1 MTPQEYIQLRAFARQ
16 DGALLALLWIGSF
29 AFYMLGLSNPIMG
42 MVAMLA
48 ICSSP
53 FYAASRLRHFRD
65 YGREGVIS
73 FARSYAYIIMIF
85 FYAGVLLAIA
95 LYLYFAFM
103 DKGFLL
109 GKIIETLQ
117 SPEGKQAIEAYGMG
131 AEMEENIKFM
141 SELRPI
147 DIALN
152 MLTINIMTGFVVGV
166 PIAAFM
172 QRKVADNRI
181 NNSKIDDYVRY
192 ISSYSFIQR
201 G

>member
-16 DGALLALLWIGSF
+16 DGALLAMLWIGSF

-42 MVAMLA
+42 MIAMLA

-85 FYAGVLLAIA
+85 FYAGILLAVA

-103 DKGFLL
+103 DKGFLM

-131 AEMEENIKFM
+131 AEMEENIKLM

-152 MLTINIMTGFVVGV
+152 MLTINIMTGFVVGM

-172 QRKVADNRI
+172 QRKVADNQ
-181 NNSKIDDYVRY
+181 NKQQQN
-192 ISSYSFIQR
+192 
-201 G
+201 

>member
-1 MTPQEYIQLRAFARQ
+1 
-16 DGALLALLWIGSF
+16 
-29 AFYMLGLSNPIMG
+29 
-42 MVAMLA
+42 
-48 ICSSP
+48 
-53 FYAASRLRHFRD
+53 
-65 YGREGVIS
+65 
-73 FARSYAYIIMIF
+73 MIF
-85 FYAGVLLAIA
+85 FYAGILLAVA

-103 DKGFLL
+103 DKGFLM

-131 AEMEENIKFM
+131 AEMEENIKLM

-172 QRKVADNRI
+172 QRKVADNQ
-181 NNSKIDDYVRY
+181 NKQQQN
-192 ISSYSFIQR
+192 
-201 G
+201 

>member
-103 DKGFLL
+103 TKVSYLARLSRHYSRQRENRPSRPTAWGR
-109 GKIIETLQ
+109 KWRKTLNSCQ
-117 SPEGKQAIEAYGMG
+117 SCVQ
-131 AEMEENIKFM
+131 
-141 SELRPI
+141 
-147 DIALN
+147 
-152 MLTINIMTGFVVGV
+152 
-166 PIAAFM
+166 
-172 QRKVADNRI
+172 
-181 NNSKIDDYVRY
+181 
-192 ISSYSFIQR
+192 
-201 G
+201 